1 MIDVC
6 DVNHKLYQ
14 LVSKIGSGGFS
25 EVFHCVSFETKK
37 NFALKKVKLENLNEE
52 DTNLIMNE
60 VEVLK
65 KLRSTD
71 KVVELFD

>member
-1 MIDVC
+1 MIDIC
-6 DVNHKLYQ
+6 DVNNKLYQ

-25 EVFHCVSFETKK
+25 EVFHCVSIEKKK
-37 NFALKKVKLENLNEE
+37 NFALKKVKLDNLNED
-52 DTNLIMNE
+52 DTKLIMNE
-60 VEVLK
+60 VELLK